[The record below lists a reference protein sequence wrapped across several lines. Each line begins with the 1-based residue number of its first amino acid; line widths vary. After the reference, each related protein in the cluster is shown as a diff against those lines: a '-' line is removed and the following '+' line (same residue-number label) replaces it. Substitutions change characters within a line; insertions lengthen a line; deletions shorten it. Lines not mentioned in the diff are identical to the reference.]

1 MPLTLW
7 HPLLLYAIYLL
18 TKLSLDS
25 LPSCPFGCLHPCGGL
40 LILSV
45 VSCLRQ
51 ALRVHPRIAWNSQTS
66 VSLSWVLRLPVCATI
81 PGWGSSFCVCFYFYF
96 IIMMQ
101 ICRSGSY
108 PHVCGQYIILTAKW
122 FACHCVRNVHK
133 SSSPLP
139 VSNYTGSYQPVLT
152 SPSIS
157 QCTVN
162 DCPGSRSVC
171 SCGFLKR
178 LPAFGVARS
187 KFNLWFGAD
196 P

>member
-1 MPLTLW
+1 MTPPSPLCYLSVDKAVTRQPPKLSIWLLASLWWLAHFVCCFIFETGAQGASQNSLELTNLCLTL
-7 HPLLLYAIYLL
+7 
-18 TKLSLDS
+18 
-25 LPSCPFGCLHPCGGL
+25 
-40 LILSV
+40 LSV
-45 VSCLRQ
+45 EVTRVCHHSWLGVFILCL
-51 ALRVHPRIAWNSQTS
+51 
-66 VSLSWVLRLPVCATI
+66 
-81 PGWGSSFCVCFYFYF
+81 FYFYF

-171 SCGFLKR
+171 SCGLLKR